1 MAIDKTNMK
10 AIHDVLI
17 TDMQRRLFNDYK
29 VMRKNN
35 PQVTDEDYDNA
46 LSIMVD
52 SILHCNSINDINEL
66 ILEYCDIFTSFDDYG
81 ILATIDGTLNY
92 IISLLIDQC
101 GTTIPANLVPNE
113 YNAYSL

>member
-1 MAIDKTNMK
+1 MNFNKQNSQAISE
-10 AIHDVLI
+10 VLI
-17 TDMQRRLFNDYK
+17 TDMQRRLFNDYT

-46 LSIMVD
+46 LSIMVNE
-52 SILHCNSINDINEL
+52 ILHTNNMQDVNEL
-66 ILEYCDIFTSFDDYG
+66 LCEYCDLFTSYDE
-81 ILATIDGTLNY
+81 LTVPTIDGTLNY

-113 YNAYSL
+113 YNANSL

>member
-46 LSIMVD
+46 LSIMVNE
-52 SILHCNSINDINEL
+52 ILHTNNMKDVNDL
-66 ILEYCDIFTSFDDYG
+66 LTEYCDLFQSYDE
-81 ILATIDGTLNY
+81 LLVPTIDGTTNY
-92 IISLLIDQC
+92 VIDLLVKECIV
-101 GTTIPANLVPNE
+101 N
-113 YNAYSL
+113 